1 MRFSFQGT
9 TSLEDWRQTNAERL
23 AAMHTHWGGPA
34 FWVPPSCPSLKISS
48 SSSRRGGS
56 TAEGGGSSTLQLAAA
71 ARPDTARGPRPQRQ
85 LSRLSIASGAA
96 AAAPASGPPSSRS
109 LAAPASSRSSRAGS
123 QGGQRGAAY
132 QSDADSGALTARPAA
147 DAEGGLVQ
155 LSMDQVV
162 AEVRRS
168 CPYTWG
174 ATLRVRVNLK
184 LLGGGG
190 SSSSS

>member
-9 TSLEDWRQTNAERL
+9 TSLEEWRQTNAERL

-48 SSSRRGGS
+48 SSRRGGNGGS
-56 TAEGGGSSTLQLAAA
+56 DGDGGGNLQLAAA

-85 LSRLSIASGAA
+85 MSRLSIASSAA
-96 AAAPASGPPSSRS
+96 GAAPASGPPSSRS

-123 QGGQRGAAY
+123 VGGQRSAAY
-132 QSDADSGALTARPAA
+132 QSDADSGALTARPAVE
-147 DAEGGLVQ
+147 AEGGLVQ

-168 CPYTWG
+168 CPYSWG

-190 SSSSS
+190 ADAQ